1 MLRRN
6 FIANTVAT
14 GTLALIPAKYRN
26 TMANKY
32 KFGIQLFSVN
42 RDMNRDPIETL
53 KAVKTMGYE
62 DCEVYGFDPE
72 KVSFYG
78 IPALDLKKR
87 MTDIGLSASSGHFG
101 FASYFEQSDDNMKQY
116 VDQCIKGA
124 KALELSYICL
134 LYTSI
139 LIIHIANVASFF
151 NRTVY
156 YDPRDGKN
164 LNRQFPGNQNG
175 TITELLAYT
184 ISSKIIQR
192 CNYVADIHAGDAN
205 EDLHPYVAIYEY
217 GTQTA
222 KAKQMALALDFPWI
236 IISENAPK
244 PGMPTLYCTAET
256 VSKDIPVVGIEYGKL
271 GQVQNMDAEY
281 INKRLKN
288 MMRSLG
294 VLPGHMDTANK
305 PVEIRKRSSIRS
317 NQTGIFYTDYRS
329 GALFKKGAKL
339 GFITD
344 LFGNVIQEIMAPFD
358 GFIIYVTITPPIN
371 NGEMLFSIAS
381 F

>member
-1 MLRRN
+1 MINL
-6 FIANTVAT
+6 
-14 GTLALIPAKYRN
+14 
-26 TMANKY
+26 KY
-32 KFGIQLFSVN
+32 KIVCCIIWFVAFQ
-42 RDMNRDPIETL
+42 T
-53 KAVKTMGYE
+53 
-62 DCEVYGFDPE
+62 
-72 KVSFYG
+72 SFTQR
-78 IPALDLKKR
+78 LDNQNNP
-87 MTDIGLSASSGHFG
+87 F
-101 FASYFEQSDDNMKQY
+101 YFEGRTILPGESQSFNFPVISKYQDSTYIPMTIINGMF
-116 VDQCIKGA
+116 KGPVVGLIA
-124 KALELSYICL
+124 GIHGFEYPPIMAMQKLGKEINAGEVRG
-134 LYTSI
+134 TI

-175 TITELLAYT
+175 TITELLAFT
-184 ISSKIIQR
+184 ISSRFIQR

-294 VLPGHMDTANK
+294 ILPGHMDTANK